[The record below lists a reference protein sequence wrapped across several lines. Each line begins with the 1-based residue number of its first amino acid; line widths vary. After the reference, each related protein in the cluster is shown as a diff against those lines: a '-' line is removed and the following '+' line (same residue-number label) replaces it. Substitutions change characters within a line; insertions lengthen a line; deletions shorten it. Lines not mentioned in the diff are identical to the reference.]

1 MRNKIVIF
9 LKKGRP
15 HLMDEHIFN
24 CLMME
29 IILFKNLKKTAL

>member
-9 LKKGRP
+9 LKKRP